1 MTENEEATL
10 VGEIPAER
18 VESRE
23 GVPVYVTSP
32 SMLRETI
39 RKLVDLGFDYLLSIS
54 GVDEPKE
61 QRVRIIYHLTS
72 SSSPR
77 NVVAVEVSVPRQD
90 PRVPSISDII
100 PAALFQEREEH
111 EMLGIV
117 FEGLSDTR
125 HLLLPSDWP
134 KNVYPLRKDF
144 VVRDESIMSPQPS
157 KPLSVLKGKE
167 GENI

>member
-1 MTENEEATL
+1 MAENEGARL
-10 VGEIPAER
+10 VSEVPAER
-18 VESRE
+18 VENRE

-39 RKLVDLGFDYLLSIS
+39 KKLVDLGFDYLLSIS
-54 GVDEPKE
+54 GIDEPKE
-61 QRVRIIYHLTS
+61 QRIRIVYHLTS
-72 SSSPR
+72 SSSPK

-117 FEGLSDTR
+117 FEGLPDTR

-144 VVRDESIMSPQPS
+144 VVRDEPIVSPQPS
-157 KPLSVLKGKE
+157 KPLSVLKGEE
-167 GENI
+167 GENK